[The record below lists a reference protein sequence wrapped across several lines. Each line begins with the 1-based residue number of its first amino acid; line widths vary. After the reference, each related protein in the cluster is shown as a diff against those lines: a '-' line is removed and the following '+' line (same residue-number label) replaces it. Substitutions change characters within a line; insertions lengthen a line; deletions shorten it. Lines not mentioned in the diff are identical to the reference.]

1 MADVYLNTGKIKP
14 KTTKYKLDYKGNT
27 YHFNNESDYKTLLE
41 ELNEIDKL
49 QDKNKKFMK

>member
-41 ELNEIDKL
+41 ELQEIDKL